1 MGIKQFVDPSIGPRR
16 VARII
21 TVHPETR
28 KIEAQL
34 KDGGNIQISL
44 FDVPTMFVWPQVD
57 EYWIVR
63 QDGGYWKL
71 NNKFDT
77 NDDQKVIAMNPG
89 EAKIAAEIIKTPSGR
104 EITTVSGDDY
114 NWINLKLINGW
125 EDVSTLSTGDAGYE
139 WAKSQSFDEKYLLDL
154 PLASYQ
160 YNIFRKT
167 LYLRGMI
174 YNANISN
181 AEFAT
186 IYGIPNYNAT
196 KTIMGF
202 LGKYFVLKPFNSE
215 TMQEGGGDGI
225 LAFGDSSSSAAG
237 GSLLNGFS
245 IQIV

>member
-89 EAKIAAEIIKTPSGR
+89 EAKIAAEIIRTPSGKTVITAGA
-104 EITTVSGDDY
+104 EDYQWHPLALINGWKDVSTFDEDQITTVS
-114 NWINLKLINGW
+114 NLININSKYLTDLQKFAYRYNKFT
-125 EDVSTLSTGDAGYE
+125 E
-139 WAKSQSFDEKYLLDL
+139 SFD
-154 PLASYQ
+154 
-160 YNIFRKT
+160 FR
-167 LYLRGMI
+167 GII
-174 YNANISN
+174 YNNS
-181 AEFAT
+181 
-186 IYGIPNYNAT
+186 
-196 KTIMGF
+196 
-202 LGKYFVLKPFNSE
+202 FNSE
-215 TMQEGGGDGI
+215 IAIIESPKSIRLVFSYLGDFAIDKNGKLISTASSTGESAIVMSGI
-225 LAFGDSSSSAAG
+225 
-237 GSLLNGFS
+237 S
-245 IQIV
+245 IQREKAN